1 MKRKGELNILLADD
15 DKDDC
20 LLFKDAL
27 DELAL
32 GTALRTFHDGEK
44 LMQHL
49 ETVSVNLPD
58 VLFLDL
64 NMPRK
69 NGFECLTE
77 IKEHSVFN
85 KIHVVIYTT
94 ANDTERINALYKK
107 GANHYLCKP
116 SDFEELKNALQRT
129 LTLVVQN
136 MV

>member
-1 MKRKGELNILLADD
+1 MKSKGELNILLADD

-20 LLFKDAL
+20 LLFQEAL

-32 GTALRTFHDGEK
+32 GAALKTVHDGEK

-49 ETVSVNLPD
+49 ETVSAKLPD

-85 KIHVVIYTT
+85 KIPVVIYTT
-94 ANDTERINALYKK
+94 AKDSERINTLYKK
-107 GANHYLCKP
+107 GASHYLCKP
-116 SDFEELKNALQRT
+116 TDFEELKNELQRT